1 MENACHRNI
10 KKVHSSQYTFSTLFF
25 NQAQKWTT
33 PRLVFICHD
42 IKPKHSTVN
51 TYQKKTISTQ
61 SNYSCYVAFF
71 VRVHLYTAISDISY
85 FQTSER
91 LFHKKDCPISNNTF
105 DHYIKKLKCCPKC
118 LEQRSNGRVFSL
130 IRTKML
136 GLHKHSRKLVKPERV
151 RSNLMHRTH
160 SATNLASYPFPK
172 KTENHKKGRFHQCL
186 SLRFI
191 FGFTLYCRVL

>member
-1 MENACHRNI
+1 MENACHRDI
-10 KKVHSSQYTFSTLFF
+10 KKSIPVNIHSPLCF

-61 SNYSCYVAFF
+61 SNYSCYVALFCQSTPIHSNSIYQTF
-71 VRVHLYTAISDISY
+71 LISRPLRDS
-85 FQTSER
+85 FT
-91 LFHKKDCPISNNTF
+91 KKDCPISNNTF
-105 DHYIKKLKCCPKC
+105 DHYIKKLKCCPKS
-118 LEQRSNGRVFSL
+118 LKRSNGRVFSL

-160 SATNLASYPFPK
+160 SATNLASYPFQQK
-172 KTENHKKGRFHQCL
+172 
-186 SLRFI
+186 LRS
-191 FGFTLYCRVL
+191 T

>member
-1 MENACHRNI
+1 MENACHRDI
-10 KKVHSSQYTFSTLFF
+10 KKSTPFNIHSPLCF

-71 VRVHLYTAISDISY
+71 VRVHLYTTIAQIRRISRPLRDS
-85 FQTSER
+85 FT
-91 LFHKKDCPISNNTF
+91 KKDCPISNNTF
-105 DHYIKKLKCCPKC
+105 DHYIKKLKCCPKS

-160 SATNLASYPFPK
+160 SATNLASYPF
-172 KTENHKKGRFHQCL
+172 QQI
-186 SLRFI
+186 LRTTNI
-191 FGFTLYCRVL
+191 GDSISA